1 MIKEH
6 YEIVRKAIGTDIQ
19 LCVVSKKRSIEEIR
33 SYYDAGERIF
43 GENHAQEL
51 LEKAGQLPEDIAWHF
66 IGHLQRNKVRSI
78 LPFVSCIQSLD
89 SYALADEIEKEAA
102 KLNKTIPVL
111 LEFHMAEMDEHKT
124 GHDPSDALPFSK
136 YCIEKKH
143 LDVGGIMVMG
153 PHTSDTKAIEDVF
166 HKTYDL
172 FKELQNIYTA
182 EKIHTLSM
190 GMSSDYKT
198 AIACGTTMV
207 RIGTYLFEED

>member
-1 MIKEH
+1 MVKEH
-6 YEIVRKAIGTDIQ
+6 YETVRKAIGKDIQ

-51 LEKAGQLPEDIAWHF
+51 LDKVPQLPQDTQWHF

-89 SYALADEIEKEAA
+89 SYALADEIEKEAE
-102 KLNKTIPVL
+102 KIDKTIPVL
-111 LEFHMAEMDEHKT
+111 LEFHIADMDVNKT
-124 GHDPSDALPFSK
+124 GHDPSDALPFAK
-136 YCIEKKH
+136 YCMEKEH
-143 LDVGGIMVMG
+143 LDVCGIMVMG
-153 PHTSDTKAIEDVF
+153 PHTSDTKEIEAVF
-166 HKTYDL
+166 HKAHDL
-172 FKELQNIYTA
+172 YVQLQNIYSK
-182 EKIHTLSM
+182 EKIRTLSM

-198 AIACGTTMV
+198 AITCGTTMV